1 MSYWHQMYPKRQRS
15 ERLEVPNGAARFEAL
30 MAKKL
35 SDRDRSFAESLK
47 AQFEDGGKLSPKQIE
62 CIDNMERRYSPESQ
76 LKRERWAQSYKKEHR
91 PTALI
96 CANYYITTTYFRDL
110 SLKIGSDEDFVP
122 TEKQFNALTKNKY
135 AQKAIKAATEPPA
148 FPVGSLCKVRANFNL
163 VSDRR
168 LHDQMGLVVANH
180 AKGLYASSTILVNGE
195 NVKLQDRCLKA
206 AAKKKKG
213 KQ

>member
-1 MSYWHQMYPKRQRS
+1 MSYWHQMYPKKQRT

-30 MAKKL
+30 MNKKL
-35 SDRDRSFAESLK
+35 SDRDRSFAESLQR
-47 AQFEDGGKLSPKQIE
+47 QFEDGGKLSPKQIE
-62 CIDNMERRYSPESQ
+62 CIDNMERRYSPEAQ
-76 LKRERWAQSYKKEHR
+76 LKRERWVQSYKEHFR

-96 CANYYITTTYFRDL
+96 CANYYATTMYFRDL
-110 SLKIGSDEDFVP
+110 SVKIATDEDFVP

-163 VSDRR
+163 VSNPK

-195 NVKLQDRCLKA
+195 QVKLQDRCLKA
-206 AAKKKKG
+206 AKKKK
-213 KQ
+213 K

>member
-1 MSYWHQMYPKRQRS
+1 MSYWHQMYPKRQRT
-15 ERLEVPNGAARFEAL
+15 ERIEVPNGAARFEAL

-35 SDRDRSFAESLK
+35 SDKDRSFAESLQR
-47 AQFEDGGKLSPKQIE
+47 QFMDGGKLSPKQIE
-62 CIDNMERRYSPESQ
+62 CIDSMERRYSPEAQ
-76 LKRERWAQSYKKEHR
+76 LKRERWVQSYKEHFR

-96 CANYYITTTYFRDL
+96 CANYYVTTMYFRDL
-110 SLKIGSDEDFVP
+110 SVKIATDENFVP
-122 TEKQFNALTKNKY
+122 TQKQYNALTQNKY

-163 VSDRR
+163 VSNPK

-195 NVKLQDRCLKA
+195 QVKLQDRCLKA
-206 AAKKKKG
+206 AQKKKKG
-213 KQ
+213 K